1 MLTKNSRRLTGLII
15 GCSLSVSIFTTPV
28 QAQQSA
34 ETYVKLGQKQ
44 YSQGNFKEAAASF
57 RLAIY
62 QGQKSASTWLYLAQS
77 YDGAGDAGAARQ
89 TYQTIQKYF
98 PNTPECTR
106 ATERLAKLQPASPA
120 PQVTVATATGATPTG
135 TSQNDA
141 PKRLKER
148 IFIIPPQFGHPAVA
162 PNTVQLVRT
171 SLAGMPK
178 PVYKILDQGGTNI
191 FITPNLID
199 KFPKAVGCIN
209 EHLGKYF
216 AQEHG
221 RTYSRD
227 VYLCERVAA
236 GNGSGTELGPI
247 VSDENL
253 KVFFYTFV
261 AHALNDCLEVPSND
275 PQFLAMYKQDYANLD
290 TSDPNLHA
298 FIAPVEGVH
307 DTFAALCASIMGST
321 DGVNEYCSKQFP
333 RCRAWIAQRIK
344 ILSDSKP

>member
-1 MLTKNSRRLTGLII
+1 MTKNFRRLTGLII
-15 GCSLSVSIFTTPV
+15 GSYLTVSIFNMPA
-28 QAQQSA
+28 QAQQTA
-34 ETYVKLGQKQ
+34 ADYAKLGQKQ

-62 QGQKSASTWLYLAQS
+62 QGQKTASTWLYLAQS
-77 YDGAGDAGAARQ
+77 YDGAGEAGAARQ

-120 PQVTVATATGATPTG
+120 PQATVATATGATPTG

-141 PKRLKER
+141 PKKLKER
-148 IFIIPPQFGHPAVA
+148 IFIIPPQFGHPAVD
-162 PNTVQLVRT
+162 PNTVRLVRT
-171 SLAGMPK
+171 LLAGLPK

-191 FITPNLID
+191 FLTPNLID
-199 KFPKAVGCIN
+199 KFPKIVGTIN
-209 EHLGKYF
+209 EHLGIYF
-216 AQEHG
+216 SLEHG
-221 RTYSRD
+221 RTYGRD
-227 VYLCERVAA
+227 VYLCERTGA

-253 KVFFYTFV
+253 KGFFYTFL

-275 PQFLAMYKQDYANLD
+275 PQFVALYKQDYANLD
-290 TSDPNLHA
+290 TSDPHLHA
-298 FIAPVEGVH
+298 FIAPVEGIH
-307 DTFAALCASIMGST
+307 DTFGALCASIMGST
-321 DGVNEYCSKQFP
+321 NGTNEYCSRQFP